1 MSDSI
6 FTLNEILSENIPL
19 KKIGLKYYK
28 GILET
33 ENISNIDINEN
44 EIKIDISNNKKKF
57 FLNYIE
63 IQGGIILKFNKYS
76 NNFKKWIKNEN
87 YLLTLNSKN
96 NIQEIYHSIHILLE
110 NENEIYNLIP
120 NKIDI
125 NNDKYSDTYISFS
138 LPTIFNI
145 ESTIYILVYSNKI
158 GNFSVNDLKIKNNL
172 EIKNIENT
180 YEKIN
185 NYLEKKI
192 KNHINEKKIENNI
205 KNNKNVDI
213 FYSKLSIPNNI
224 LYSLNNKNKKLI
236 ELSKIYETN
245 QFDLNENKIFVSNYD
260 DYYHIIINMCLL
272 LELKNMNIESD
283 IKYKLI
289 IQKYDKETE
298 NYWKNIDD
306 LYYVDIFN
314 KYKTISHININGIIK
329 CEKNDKYKIKFVLI
343 DDFDKNIDFNI
354 VLYNGILKM
363 YKT

>member
-1 MSDSI
+1 M
-6 FTLNEILSENIPL
+6 
-19 KKIGLKYYK
+19 
-28 GILET
+28 
-33 ENISNIDINEN
+33 
-44 EIKIDISNNKKKF
+44 
-57 FLNYIE
+57 
-63 IQGGIILKFNKYS
+63 
-76 NNFKKWIKNEN
+76 
-87 YLLTLNSKN
+87 
-96 NIQEIYHSIHILLE
+96 
-110 NENEIYNLIP
+110 
-120 NKIDI
+120 
-125 NNDKYSDTYISFS
+125 
-138 LPTIFNI
+138 PTIFNI

-158 GNFSVNDLKIKNNL
+158 GNFSVNNLKIKNNL

-185 NYLEKKI
+185 NFLEKEI
-192 KNHINEKKIENNI
+192 NNHIDEKKKEKEINNHIDEKKIENN
-205 KNNKNVDI
+205 KNVNI

-224 LYSLNNKNKKLI
+224 LYSLINKNKKLI
-236 ELSKIYETN
+236 ELCKIYETN
-245 QFDLNENKIFVSNYD
+245 LFDLNENRIFVSNYD
-260 DYYHIIINMCLL
+260 NYYHIIINICLL

-343 DDFDKNIDFNI
+343 DDFDKNMDFNI

-363 YKT
+363 YNV